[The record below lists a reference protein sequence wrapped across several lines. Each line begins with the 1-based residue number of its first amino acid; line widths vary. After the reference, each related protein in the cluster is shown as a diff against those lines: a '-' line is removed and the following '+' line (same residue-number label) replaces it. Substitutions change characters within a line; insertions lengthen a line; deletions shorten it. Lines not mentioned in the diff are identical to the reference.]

1 MTVNVWRV
9 KVMAM
14 YAGQCVACKCDVNVW
29 RVSVMAIC
37 GSQRVAVNVWQ
48 SMCGNDADEERQMA
62 MCASQCVATKCGV
75 QP

>member
-1 MTVNVWRV
+1 
-9 KVMAM
+9 M
-14 YAGQCVACKCDVNVW
+14 YDSQCVACKCDVNVW